1 MIEQDIRWAVARVEG
16 EGISLARC
24 NYKVILAAAGRLKI
38 PLPGFRQAAASLS
51 FPEWY

>member
-38 PLPGFRQAAASLS
+38 PLPAFDKQLPA
-51 FPEWY
+51 